1 MDEQSILRATTFE
14 CIKDTTIADLPEG
27 RTIILY
33 GKPTEEEGAIFKDK
47 APVVEKWIDEDG
59 KARTIGRYATILYD
73 TVTREFSVILPD
85 QEITGLQPSGI
96 ENDNYMILT
105 TKESDEEQTS
115 IILTNGYKIVNQSTQ
130 QSALLLLDDTHNSPD
145 EYHQS

>member
-1 MDEQSILRATTFE
+1 M
-14 CIKDTTIADLPEG
+14 
-27 RTIILY
+27 
-33 GKPTEEEGAIFKDK
+33 FKDK

-73 TVTREFSVILPD
+73 TATREFSVILPD

-105 TKESDEEQTS
+105 AKESDEE
-115 IILTNGYKIVNQSTQ
+115 
-130 QSALLLLDDTHNSPD
+130 
-145 EYHQS
+145 

>member
-1 MDEQSILRATTFE
+1 MTVFGICGIVKSMDERSILRATTLE

-27 RTIILY
+27 RTIILS
-33 GKPTEEEGAIFKDK
+33 GKPTEEGTIFKDK

-73 TVTREFSVILPD
+73 TATREFSVILPD

-105 TKESDEEQTS
+105 AKESDEE
-115 IILTNGYKIVNQSTQ
+115 
-130 QSALLLLDDTHNSPD
+130 
-145 EYHQS
+145 

>member
-33 GKPTEEEGAIFKDK
+33 GKPIEEEGVIFKDK
-47 APVVEKWIDEDG
+47 APVMEKWTDENG
-59 KARTIGRYATILYD
+59 KARAIGKCATILYD
-73 TVTREFSVILPD
+73 TTTREFSVILPD

-105 TKESDEEQTS
+105 TKEPNEE
-115 IILTNGYKIVNQSTQ
+115 
-130 QSALLLLDDTHNSPD
+130 
-145 EYHQS
+145 

>member
-1 MDEQSILRATTFE
+1 MTVFDVCGIVKSMDEQSILRATTFE
-14 CIKDTTIADLPEG
+14 YIKDTTIADLPEG

-47 APVVEKWIDEDG
+47 APVVEKWIDEGG

-73 TVTREFSVILPD
+73 TATREFSVILPD

-105 TKESDEEQTS
+105 TKEPNEE
-115 IILTNGYKIVNQSTQ
+115 
-130 QSALLLLDDTHNSPD
+130 
-145 EYHQS
+145 

>member
-33 GKPTEEEGAIFKDK
+33 GKPIEEEGVIFKDK
-47 APVVEKWIDEDG
+47 APVVEKWIEEDEKGRTVTRTVG
-59 KARTIGRYATILYD
+59 KYATILYD
-73 TVTREFSVILPD
+73 TAAREFSVILPD
-85 QEITGLQPSGI
+85 QEITGLRQSGI

-105 TKESDEEQTS
+105 AKESDEE
-115 IILTNGYKIVNQSTQ
+115 
-130 QSALLLLDDTHNSPD
+130 
-145 EYHQS
+145 